1 MRAAI
6 FHEPL
11 LATAL
16 SACRPCWPPSA
27 GCRTD
32 PCVEPSRTIGV
43 RGGRAPARVYIP
55 ELMGDVLEGRIEPG
69 LVLDYETDLESVRE
83 AYDAM
88 D

>member
-1 MRAAI
+1 
-6 FHEPL
+6 
-11 LATAL
+11 
-16 SACRPCWPPSA
+16 
-27 GCRTD
+27 
-32 PCVEPSRTIGV
+32 V